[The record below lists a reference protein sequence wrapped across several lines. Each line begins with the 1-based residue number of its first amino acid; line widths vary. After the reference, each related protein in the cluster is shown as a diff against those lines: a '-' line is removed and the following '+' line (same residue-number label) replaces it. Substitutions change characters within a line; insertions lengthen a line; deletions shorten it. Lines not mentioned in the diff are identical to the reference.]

1 MAALIGA
8 CFARDGELE
17 NHRVG
22 KDQLLM
28 KPLTLAVV
36 GCIIGAFGC
45 NNTSE
50 GLKADADEAIA
61 TAVGKM
67 RAAGDGL
74 NDAKRGL
81 DNDVK
86 VFTSKTNS
94 QLDTLAAKIDR
105 LQREAVSAPANAK
118 QALSEQAAS
127 LEARK
132 KALEAK
138 TNALGDRAGEEWSQ
152 AKTEVSD
159 AVTSLG
165 RDIDRALDEL
175 GDNVRE
181 ATD

>member
-1 MAALIGA
+1 M
-8 CFARDGELE
+8 
-17 NHRVG
+17 N
-22 KDQLLM
+22 
-28 KPLTLAVV
+28 TLSITMIA
-36 GCIIGAFGC
+36 GIICAFGC

-50 GLKADADEAIA
+50 GLRADADEALE
-61 TAVGKM
+61 TAVNQM
-67 RAAGDGL
+67 RAAGEGL

-86 VFTSKTNS
+86 VFTTKTNS

-105 LQREAVSAPANAK
+105 LQREAVTAPANAK

-132 KALEAK
+132 EALEAK
-138 TNALGDRAGEEWSQ
+138 TNALGQRAGEEWSE
-152 AKTEVSD
+152 AKSEVTD
-159 AVTSLG
+159 AVANLG
-165 RDIDRALDEL
+165 RDIDKALDEL